1 MSMVRIPSKLGHDL
15 GNETFTRGMNLKKH
29 FTIVLCAVRRRPQPR
44 SQVLS
49 PTRRETLVG
58 FGHVVPEQN

>member
-1 MSMVRIPSKLGHDL
+1 MKPSLVSQCSVSY
-15 GNETFTRGMNLKKH
+15 M
-29 FTIVLCAVRRRPQPR
+29 IQPH

-49 PTRRETLVG
+49 PTRQETLVG